1 MLETKQVTL
10 RNVLTILCYTP
21 ISLVQ
26 KYLLRDASHALLIV
40 DDSKST
46 NLELMR
52 MLRNKTTLSVLNRIQ
67 LYVLCHCGREIA

>member
-1 MLETKQVTL
+1 M
-10 RNVLTILCYTP
+10 
-21 ISLVQ
+21 
-26 KYLLRDASHALLIV
+26 YLLRDASHALLTV

-52 MLRNKTTLSVLNRIQ
+52 KLRNKTTLSVLNRIQ